1 MHGYHVAELTKSVA
15 EVIDQLYWTALSR
28 PPSEPERKAAIEAIR
43 VAGQRP
49 MTFQDIGRAF
59 LNELSRPTGEGHR
72 AASTE
77 SILSAA
83 NRVTALEDVAWALLL
98 KVGWPFLSYVDV
110 TPGSLEARI
119 WPSYRVRCRW
129 EDVERM
135 GKNPNW
141 GASYH
146 VLRLKQAEPLEENT
160 LTVILGRLPGWVSAR
175 SQYSVPLNS
184 FRGYPTGDFADDLR
198 CYAPHLFVPEAES
211 IGNRLA

>member
-1 MHGYHVAELTKSVA
+1 MRAPSGAHRYRHKLSGSVA
-15 EVIDQLYWTALSR
+15 VLLLTAPLN
-28 PPSEPERKAAIEAIR
+28 AIVVALVGYGILKLAQPAVSIIREGSSFEAILFG
-43 VAGQRP
+43 VFTFVVVIPLLLIPAGGQ
-49 MTFQDIGRAF
+49 IC
-59 LNELSRPTGEGHR
+59 
-72 AASTE
+72 
-77 SILSAA
+77 
-83 NRVTALEDVAWALLL
+83 VLLL
-98 KVGWPFLSYVDV
+98 KVGRPFLSYVDV

-146 VLRLKQAEPLEENT
+146 VLSLKQAEPLEENT
-160 LTVILGRLPGWVSAR
+160 LTVILGRLPGWFSAR

-211 IGNRLA
+211 IGNHLA